1 LDSASVLVKPD
12 SAQVQIEA
20 ERAVVPEAGAPT
32 RPSSESGDSVV
43 SPEDVSPSPIARPL
57 RRFHGSVELDP
68 TRMGRDASRIAD
80 EVLSHLTSLIGA
92 NATITLEINVEV
104 QNGIPEDRVRI
115 VSENCNTLKFKGHG
129 FEEK

>member
-1 LDSASVLVKPD
+1 
-12 SAQVQIEA
+12 
-20 ERAVVPEAGAPT
+20 
-32 RPSSESGDSVV
+32 
-43 SPEDVSPSPIARPL
+43 
-57 RRFHGSVELDP
+57 
-68 TRMGRDASRIAD
+68 MGRDASRIAD